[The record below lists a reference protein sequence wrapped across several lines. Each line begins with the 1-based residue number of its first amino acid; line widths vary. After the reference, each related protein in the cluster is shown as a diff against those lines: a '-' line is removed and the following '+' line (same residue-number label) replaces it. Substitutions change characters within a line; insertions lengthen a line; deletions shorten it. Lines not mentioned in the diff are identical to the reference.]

1 MSPSTASDAPLL
13 TAKALTRE
21 FDEGTVKALRGVD
34 FTINQGEFVAITGPS
49 GCGKS
54 TLLQLLGALD
64 RPTSGTLLFR
74 GESIPDNPDPASY
87 RASEVGFIFQA
98 FHLLPTFTAAEN
110 VQIPMFEGNRSRSER
125 HERALEL
132 LRLVGLE
139 DRLDHFPAK
148 LSGGERQR
156 VAVARSLA
164 NEPSLLLADEPT
176 GNLDSEN
183 AHSVLDLIIRLQQEQ
198 GRSMV
203 LVTHDAS
210 IAERAG
216 RILHMIDGRIVSD
229 RATAANRS

>member
-1 MSPSTASDAPLL
+1 MSPSTASDTPLL
-13 TAKALTRE
+13 TANALTRE

-74 GESIPDNPDPASY
+74 GESIPDNPNPASY